1 MAMMPD
7 LYHAVV
13 RPVVTEKSSAAY
25 AARREYAF
33 VVDPAATKL
42 QIRAAIEHLFDVR
55 VKKVRTAQQRKKRR
69 SMGKTK
75 GTRAQWKKAYVSLHE
90 GDTIEIFEG

>member
-1 MAMMPD
+1 MMPD

-25 AARREYAF
+25 GARQEYAF
-33 VVDPAATKL
+33 MVDPDATKP
-42 QIRAAIEHLFDVR
+42 QIREAVERLFDVR
-55 VKKVRTAQQRKKRR
+55 VKKVRTAQQRKKAR
-69 SMGKTK
+69 SMGKTR
-75 GTRAQWKKAYVSLHE
+75 GTRARWKKAYVSLHE

>member
-1 MAMMPD
+1 MMPD

-33 VVDPAATKL
+33 IVDPAATKP
-42 QIRAAIEHLFDVR
+42 QIREAVEHLFDVR
-55 VKKVRTAQQRKKRR
+55 VKKVRTAQQRKRRR

>member
-1 MAMMPD
+1 MMPD

-33 VVDPAATKL
+33 IVDPAATKP
-42 QIRAAIEHLFDVR
+42 QIREAVEQLFDVR
-55 VKKVRTAQQRKKRR
+55 VKKVRTAHQRKRRR
-69 SMGKTK
+69 SMGKTR
-75 GTRAQWKKAYVSLHE
+75 GTRAQWKKAYVSLHAD
-90 GDTIEIFEG
+90 DTIEIFEG

>member
-1 MAMMPD
+1 MPD

-25 AARREYAF
+25 AARHEYAF

-42 QIRAAIEHLFDVR
+42 QIREAIEQLFDVR
-55 VKKVRTAQQRKKRR
+55 VKKVRTAQQRKRR
-69 SMGKTK
+69 RTMGKTK
-75 GTRAQWKKAYVSLHE
+75 GTRAHWKKAYVSLHE

>member
-1 MAMMPD
+1 MPD

-25 AARREYAF
+25 GARQEYAF
-33 VVDPAATKL
+33 MVEPDATKP
-42 QIRAAIEHLFDVR
+42 QIKEAIERLFDVR
-55 VKKVRTAQQRKKRR
+55 VKKVRTAQQRKKAR

-75 GTRAQWKKAYVSLHE
+75 GTRARWKKAYVSLRE

>member
-1 MAMMPD
+1 MPD

-13 RPVVTEKSSAAY
+13 RPVITEKSSAAY

-33 VVDPAATKL
+33 VVDPDATKP
-42 QIRAAIEHLFDVR
+42 QIREAVEQLFDVR
-55 VKKVRTAQQRKKRR
+55 VARVRTAQQRKRGR
-69 SMGKTK
+69 TMGKSR
-75 GTRAQWKKAYVSLHE
+75 GTRAQWKKAYISLRE

>member
-1 MAMMPD
+1 MMPD
-7 LYHAVV
+7 LYRAVV

-42 QIRAAIEHLFDVR
+42 QIREAVEQMFDVR
-55 VKKVRTAQQRKKRR
+55 VRKVRTAQQRKRLR
-69 SMGKTK
+69 SMGKTR
-75 GTRAQWKKAYVSLHE
+75 GTRAKWKKAYVSLHE

>member
-1 MAMMPD
+1 
-7 LYHAVV
+7 V

-33 VVDPAATKL
+33 MVDRGATKPE
-42 QIRAAIEHLFDVR
+42 IRDAIEHLFDVR
-55 VKKVRTAQQRKKRR
+55 VKTVRTAQQRKKRR
-69 SMGKTK
+69 SMGRTR
-75 GTRAQWKKAYVSLHE
+75 GTRPAWKKAYVTLHE

>member
-1 MAMMPD
+1 MPD
-7 LYHAVV
+7 LYRAVV

-42 QIRAAIEHLFDVR
+42 QIREAVEQMFDVR
-55 VKKVRTAQQRKKRR
+55 VRKVRTAQQRKRLR
-69 SMGKTK
+69 SMGKTR
-75 GTRAQWKKAYVSLHE
+75 GTRAKWKKAYVSLHE